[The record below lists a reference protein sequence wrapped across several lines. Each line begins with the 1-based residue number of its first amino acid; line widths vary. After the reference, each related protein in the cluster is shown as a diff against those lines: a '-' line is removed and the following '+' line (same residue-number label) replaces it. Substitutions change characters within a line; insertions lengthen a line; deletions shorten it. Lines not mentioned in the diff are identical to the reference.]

1 MAVRN
6 IKQVKLQPK
15 YQYLVGGQKIVPWLN
30 ISGVWL
36 EVLGFKVGERVRIT
50 TRDKLLIIEPL
61 ETEVKVEQD
70 YRAVLQQVKHTLKK
84 L

>member
-1 MAVRN
+1 MAVRKN
-6 IKQVKLQPK
+6 KQVKLQPK

-36 EVLGFKVGERVRIT
+36 EELGFKVGERVRIT